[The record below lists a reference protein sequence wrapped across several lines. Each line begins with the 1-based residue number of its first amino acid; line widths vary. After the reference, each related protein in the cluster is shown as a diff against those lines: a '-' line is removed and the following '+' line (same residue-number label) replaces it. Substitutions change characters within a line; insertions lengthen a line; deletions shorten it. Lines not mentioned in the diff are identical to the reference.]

1 MMDDPTTSGA
11 ADVRRRSL
19 VASTSESPL
28 AFPSPFTPHPALRLS
43 DPSTPPTTK
52 GLLPRWDV
60 GTSPAES
67 MASSTDEEAVL
78 AGPQSE
84 GLLLDYYYNAL
95 WFRSVA

>member
-1 MMDDPTTSGA
+1 MMDDPTTPGA
-11 ADVRRRSL
+11 ADVRRQSL
-19 VASTSESPL
+19 VAGTSESPL

-67 MASSTDEEAVL
+67 MASSTDEEAD
-78 AGPQSE
+78 E

>member
-1 MMDDPTTSGA
+1 MMDDPTTPGA

-19 VASTSESPL
+19 VATSESTL

-67 MASSTDEEAVL
+67 MASSTDEEAD
-78 AGPQSE
+78 E